1 MVEGVVSEMFAELV
15 DREPINALIACVNVP
30 RRSRITKLAVDP
42 DHIEELSDLFGE
54 SLIIS
59 RT

>member
-42 DHIEELSDLFGE
+42 DHIEQRGNAPIVAS
-54 SLIIS
+54 
-59 RT
+59 